1 VKRGDFVNFQGL
13 DTQQLTISPQ
23 LQCRSG
29 FVNLFRFIQAPPPG
43 SIIGTL
49 TTTNGNQIFLVQTQ
63 PTPLGGTPLSSVDN
77 RFATL
82 CGVFVRVQNQI
93 ALDVRIVNPG
103 APSPTGTPVIVNAR
117 ELLILLLLLL
127 LFGNRGVNLQGINL
141 GALDINQLVST
152 PQAQALLSQ
161 AGLTSQAVVSALATL
176 Q

>member
-1 VKRGDFVNFQGL
+1 MNFQGL
-13 DTQQLTISPQ
+13 GTQQLTINPAF
-23 LQCRSG
+23 QCRSG
-29 FVNLFRFIQAPPPG
+29 FVNLFRFIQQPAPG
-43 SIIGTL
+43 SIIGTI
-49 TTTNGNQIFLVQTQ
+49 TTQAGNQIPLVQTQ

-82 CGVFVRVQNQI
+82 CGVFVRVQNQT

-103 APSPTGTPVIVNAR
+103 APSPTGTPVIVNTR

-141 GALDINQLVST
+141 NALDINQLVST
-152 PQAQALLSQ
+152 PQAQAVLSQ